1 MSGIYVIGSKPGA
14 DYAERIKRLRGETRL
29 TQQALADRLGVSFA
43 TVNRWENRQTKPSR
57 IYWNQLQQLEMRMA
71 EDSASYGEKEE
82 KKPLIIDFTAQP
94 EVVKVLAEGER
105 LSFGHL
111 ANPAFATEI
120 SSIDPLPHQRIA
132 VYDHMLKQPRL
143 RFLLADDA
151 GAGKT
156 IMSGLYIR
164 EMLSRRLLRRILVVP
179 PAGLVGN
186 WRRELLTL
194 FHLPF
199 RIVTGADA
207 RADNPFQ
214 GEAGDRV
221 IISVDTMASPRMFA
235 RLRETTVA
243 PYDLVI
249 FDEAHKLAADRGN
262 DLRVRKT
269 DRYCLA
275 EAIAGVQSRNSHWRL
290 GWNAHHLLLLT
301 ATPHMGKDYPYYA
314 LWRLLEPEMLATPD
328 AFDEYPREQR
338 QLHFIRRTKEEM
350 VYLDGRPLY
359 PKRMSDTLG
368 YELSQRPSVAQGAMA
383 GEDISE
389 QKLYDETTD
398 YLRFVYNKAKLLNRE
413 AARLAMSV
421 FQRRLASSTYALLRS
436 FERRMEKLNALI
448 EDIQDGKITPEQ
460 MMTFQARL
468 HEDDLLDTTGADDE
482 GDEECG
488 EAHEA
493 AEDRLLQ
500 GVVAASL
507 ADLLAE
513 KEQVKGLLDLAGK
526 VHNGG
531 HESKFD
537 KLREVLTDSRFS
549 GEKFIVFTEHR
560 DTLEFLVRRLGGM
573 GYTGQIAQIHGG
585 MQYLQREEEVER
597 FRKPLD
603 QGGARFLVCTDAA
616 GEGINLQFCWIMINY
631 DVPWNPARLEQRM
644 GRIHRYGQKHD
655 PVVIMN
661 LVAPATR
668 EGRVLKVLLDKLEK
682 IRKELQSD
690 KVFDCIGR
698 IFEGVSIK
706 RYMELAVTEDAD
718 SVARQ
723 LDGRLT
729 KEQIEAVAK
738 RENSLYG
745 AGGDVAK
752 ELPRLRVSMEQ
763 EVYFRLMP
771 GYIRQYIRQA
781 APLLDI
787 EIDGDMDGVFSLR
800 PLRFGAMDPLFPVL
814 ELYSEQSRDN
824 FSVVRPTD
832 RKDVIWLHPGEP
844 VFDRFRDLAIERL
857 SEEGTRGAVF
867 IDPSATRPYLF
878 HLARISVIRK
888 ADIPEA
894 PADAETRYEYDAETR
909 RHGDTAT
916 YDLPASPPLR
926 VPASPSSPA
935 SPPLRVPASP
945 SSPASP
951 SLRVPASPSSP
962 ASPPL
967 RVPASSLL
975 SPSPSPG
982 SGLDREE
989 TLECRLVG
997 ICQQEGSEIEIC
1009 PVEHLLL
1016 LKGGHG
1022 LPASAQ
1028 RLAVAA
1034 ADQKELARAYLVER
1048 VARGMALERKK
1059 ALADSVPER
1068 EGFIRRG
1075 FDYQETELAT
1085 ARAKHSGKA
1094 RNGNRKAM
1102 EALEEVKRQ
1111 QRELAARRRNALAV
1125 LRREPDLIAPG
1136 EITFVAH
1143 ALVVPSFDSVDIE
1156 QHETNVEMAAMQV
1169 AQAFEEAAGAK
1180 VLDVHT
1186 PELARQ
1192 AGLPD
1197 NPGFDLLSIRPVQS
1211 RDAETRRG
1219 GDAEPSASPRP
1230 RVSASPRLLP
1240 DRVPASAYGG
1250 KEIRCIEVKGR
1261 ATTGDIEV
1269 SANEWAK
1276 ACNMREDYWLYAVYN
1291 CATPNPRLARVQDP
1305 FGNLLAKAK
1314 GSVLVSHA
1322 QVVEAEVST

>member
-1 MSGIYVIGSKPGA
+1 MATNRGEKFRVPA
-14 DYAERIKRLRGETRL
+14 DYPARIRSLRETHKL
-29 TQQALADRLGVSFA
+29 TQQRLADLLGVSFA
-43 TVNRWENRQTKPSR
+43 TVNRWENKQTKPSR
-57 IYWNQLQQLEMRMA
+57 LYWTNLKQLELRVAEEMA
-71 EDSASYGEKEE
+71 AYDKTEPPA
-82 KKPLIIDFTAQP
+82 PAILDFTAQP
-94 EVVKVLAEGER
+94 EIVKVLAEGER

-111 ANPAFATEI
+111 MNPAFATEI

-132 VYDHMLKQPRL
+132 VYDHMLIQPRL

-164 EMLSRRLLRRILVVP
+164 EMLSRRLLRRILIVP

-194 FHLPF
+194 FNLPF

-207 RADNPFQ
+207 RADNPFL

-221 IISVDTMASPRMFA
+221 IVSVDTLASPRVFA
-235 RLRETTVA
+235 RLREASVA

-269 DRYCLA
+269 GRYCLA
-275 EAIAGVQSRNSHWRL
+275 EALAGAQIQSDHWRL
-290 GWNAHHLLLLT
+290 GWSAHHLLLLT
-301 ATPHMGKDYPYYA
+301 ATPHMGKAYPYYA

-328 AFDEYPREQR
+328 AFEVFPREQR
-338 QLHFIRRTKEEM
+338 QAHFIRRTKEEM
-350 VYLDGRPLY
+350 VFLDGRPLY

-368 YELSQRPSVAQGAMA
+368 YELSQ
-383 GEDISE
+383 GEVSE

-436 FERRMEKLNALI
+436 FERRMEKLNSLI
-448 EDIQDGKITPEQ
+448 NDIQDGKITTEQ
-460 MMTFQARL
+460 MLTLQARL

-482 GDEECG
+482 GDEEHG

-493 AEDRLLQ
+493 AEERLLQ

-513 KEQVKGLLDLAGK
+513 KEQVKALLDLARD
-526 VHNGG
+526 VHDGG

-537 KLREVLTDSRFS
+537 KLREILTDSRFI

-585 MQYLQREEEVER
+585 MPYFQREDEVER

-655 PVVIMN
+655 PVVILN
-661 LVAPATR
+661 LVAPSTR

-698 IFEGVSIK
+698 IFDGVSIK
-706 RYMELAVTEDAD
+706 RYMELAVTGDAEA
-718 SVARQ
+718 VAEQ
-723 LDGRLT
+723 LEGRLT
-729 KEQIEAVAK
+729 KEQVAALAK
-738 RENSLYG
+738 REQALYG
-745 AGGDVAK
+745 KGGDVAK
-752 ELPRLRVSMEQ
+752 DLPRLRANMEQ
-763 EVYFRLMP
+763 EIYFRLLP
-771 GYIRQYIRQA
+771 GYIRQYIQQA
-781 APLLDI
+781 APLMDI

-800 PLRFGAMDPLFPVL
+800 PLRFGAMDPLLPVL
-814 ELYSEQSRDN
+814 EFYPEMCRDN
-824 FSVVRPTD
+824 FTVARPMD

-844 VFDRFRDLAIERL
+844 VFEQFRAMASERL
-857 SEEGTRGAVF
+857 AGIGTRGAVF
-867 IDPSATRPYLF
+867 VDPAATKPYLF
-878 HLARISVIRK
+878 HMALLSVVRR
-888 ADIPEA
+888 ADP
-894 PADAETRYEYDAETR
+894 
-909 RHGDTAT
+909 
-916 YDLPASPPLR
+916 DLPDLAKED
-926 VPASPSSPA
+926 V
-935 SPPLRVPASP
+935 
-945 SSPASP
+945 
-951 SLRVPASPSSP
+951 
-962 ASPPL
+962 
-967 RVPASSLL
+967 
-975 SPSPSPG
+975 
-982 SGLDREE
+982 LD
-989 TLECRLVG
+989 CRLVG
-997 ICQQEGSEIEIC
+997 VRQEEGAEISIC

-1016 LKGGHG
+1016 LKGGQG
-1022 LPASAQ
+1022 IPAPAQ
-1028 RLAVAA
+1028 RLAVVAA
-1034 ADQKELARAYLVER
+1034 GQRDLARAYLAER
-1048 VARGMALERKK
+1048 ISRGMAMERKNT
-1059 ALADSVPER
+1059 LVDSVPER
-1068 EGFIRRG
+1068 ERFILRG
-1075 FDYQETELAT
+1075 FDYQEAELAA
-1085 ARAKHSGKA
+1085 ARAKHSDKA
-1094 RNGNRKAM
+1094 RKGNRKAM

-1111 QRELAARRRNALAV
+1111 QRELAARRQNALTV
-1125 LRREPDLIAPG
+1125 LWREPDLIAPG
-1136 EITFVAH
+1136 EVTFLAH
-1143 ALVVPSFDSVDIE
+1143 ALVVPSSDPVDIE
-1156 QHETNVEMAAMQV
+1156 QHDQNVEAVAMQL

-1186 PELARQ
+1186 PDLARA

-1197 NPGFDLLSIRPVQS
+1197 NPGFDLLSIRPGNEK
-1211 RDAETRRG
+1211 RA
-1219 GDAEPSASPRP
+1219 
-1230 RVSASPRLLP
+1230 
-1240 DRVPASAYGG
+1240 
-1250 KEIRCIEVKGR
+1250 IEVKGR
-1261 ATTGDIEV
+1261 AQTGDIEV
-1269 SANEWAK
+1269 TANEWAK
-1276 ACNMREDYWLYAVYN
+1276 ACNMRQAYWLYAAFN

-1322 QVVEAEVST
+1322 QVAEAEVMK

>member
-1 MSGIYVIGSKPGA
+1 MTERYVIGPKPGD
-14 DYAERIKRLRGETRL
+14 DYAERIKRLRGDIGL
-29 TQQALADRLGVSFA
+29 TQQALAERLGVSFA

-57 IYWNQLQQLEMRMA
+57 LYWSQLQQLEMRVA
-71 EDSASYGEKEE
+71 EESAPYGEKEE
-82 KKPLIIDFTAQP
+82 APPAILDFTAGPQI
-94 EVVKVLAEGER
+94 VKVLAEGER

-111 ANPAFATEI
+111 MNPAFATEI

-164 EMLSRRLLRRILVVP
+164 EMLSRRLLRRILIVP

-194 FHLPF
+194 FNLPF
-199 RIVTGADA
+199 RIVTGPDA

-214 GEAGDRV
+214 GDSGDRV
-221 IISVDTMASPRMFA
+221 IVSVDTMASPRVFA
-235 RLRETTVA
+235 RLREPTVV

-262 DLRVRKT
+262 DLRIRKT

-275 EAIAGVQSRNSHWRL
+275 EAIAGVQSNNGHWRL
-290 GWNAHHLLLLT
+290 GWSAHHLLLLT

-328 AFDEYPREQR
+328 AFDEYPREHR
-338 QLHFIRRTKEEM
+338 QSHFIRRTKEEM

-368 YELSQRPSVAQGAMA
+368 YELTQG
-383 GEDISE
+383 EVSE

-436 FERRMEKLNALI
+436 FERRMEKLDKLI
-448 EDIQDGKITPEQ
+448 DDIQDGKITTEQ
-460 MMTFQARL
+460 MLTFQARL
-468 HEDDLLDTTGADDE
+468 HEDDLLDTTSADDE
-482 GDEECG
+482 GDEEHG

-507 ADLLAE
+507 TDLLAE
-513 KEQVKGLLDLAGK
+513 KEQVRDLLDLARK
-526 VHNGG
+526 VHDGG

-537 KLREVLTDSRFS
+537 KLREVLTDSRFI

-585 MQYLQREEEVER
+585 MPYLQREEEVER

-603 QGGARFLVCTDAA
+603 QGGARFLICTDAA

-655 PVVIMN
+655 PVVITN
-661 LVAPATR
+661 LVAPSTR
-668 EGRVLKVLLDKLEK
+668 EGKVLKVLLDKLEK
-682 IRKELQSD
+682 IRKELESD

-706 RYMELAVTEDAD
+706 RYMELAVTEDVDA
-718 SVARQ
+718 VAQQ

-729 KEQIEAVAK
+729 KEQIEALAK
-738 RENSLYG
+738 REKSLYG

-752 ELPRLRVSMEQ
+752 DLPRLRANMEQ
-763 EVYFRLMP
+763 EIYFRLLP
-771 GYIRQYIRQA
+771 GYIRQYIQQA

-800 PLRFGAMDPLFPVL
+800 ALRFGAMDPLLPFL
-814 ELYSEQSRDN
+814 ELYPEKSRDN

-832 RKDVIWLHPGEP
+832 RKDLIWLHPGEP
-844 VFDRFRDLAIERL
+844 VFERFRALATERL
-857 SEEGTRGAVF
+857 ADVGTRGAVF
-867 IDPSATRPYLF
+867 VDPSSTKPYLF
-878 HLARISVIRK
+878 HMALLSVIRR
-888 ADIPEA
+888 ADPEL
-894 PADAETRYEYDAETR
+894 P
-909 RHGDTAT
+909 
-916 YDLPASPPLR
+916 DLAQEE
-926 VPASPSSPA
+926 V
-935 SPPLRVPASP
+935 
-945 SSPASP
+945 
-951 SLRVPASPSSP
+951 
-962 ASPPL
+962 
-967 RVPASSLL
+967 
-975 SPSPSPG
+975 
-982 SGLDREE
+982 LD
-989 TLECRLVG
+989 CRLVG
-997 ICQQEGSEIEIC
+997 ICQEEGAEICVC

-1034 ADQKELARAYLVER
+1034 SEQKELARAFLAER
-1048 VARGMALERKK
+1048 IARGMAIDRKK

-1075 FDYQETELAT
+1075 FDYQETELAA
-1085 ARAKHSGKA
+1085 ARAKHSDKA
-1094 RNGNRKAM
+1094 RSGNRKAM
-1102 EALEEVKRQ
+1102 DALDEVKRQ
-1111 QRELAARRRNALAV
+1111 QRELAARRQNALAV
-1125 LRREPDLIAPG
+1125 LHREPDLIAPG
-1136 EITFVAH
+1136 EVTFVAH
-1143 ALVVPSFDSVDIE
+1143 ALVVPSSDPADIE
-1156 QHETNVEMAAMQV
+1156 QHDTNVEMVAMQL

-1186 PELARQ
+1186 PDLARL

-1197 NPGFDLLSIRPVQS
+1197 NPGFDLLSIRPGS
-1211 RDAETRRG
+1211 EKR
-1219 GDAEPSASPRP
+1219 S
-1230 RVSASPRLLP
+1230 
-1240 DRVPASAYGG
+1240 
-1250 KEIRCIEVKGR
+1250 IEVKGR

-1276 ACNMREDYWLYAVYN
+1276 ACNMRQDYWLYAVYN
-1291 CATPNPRLARVQDP
+1291 CATSNPRLARVQDP

-1322 QVVEAEVST
+1322 QVAEAEVERHG

>member
-1 MSGIYVIGSKPGA
+1 MTERYMIGPKPGD
-14 DYAERIKRLRGETRL
+14 DYAERIKRLRVAIGL
-29 TQQALADRLGVSFA
+29 TQQALADSLGVSFA
-43 TVNRWENRQTKPSR
+43 TVNRWENEQTRPSR
-57 IYWNQLQQLEMRMA
+57 VYWKHLQQLEMRVA
-71 EDSASYGEKEE
+71 EESAPYGKQEE
-82 KKPLIIDFTAQP
+82 TPPAILDFTAQP
-94 EVVKVLAEGER
+94 DIVKVLAEGER

-111 ANPAFATEI
+111 MNPAFATEI

-164 EMLSRRLLRRILVVP
+164 EMLSRRLLRRILIVP

-194 FHLPF
+194 FNLPF
-199 RIVTGADA
+199 RIVTGPDA

-214 GEAGDRV
+214 GDAGDRV
-221 IISVDTMASPRMFA
+221 IVSVDTMASPRVFA
-235 RLRETTVA
+235 RLREPTVV

-262 DLRVRKT
+262 DLRIRKT

-275 EAIAGVQSRNSHWRL
+275 EAIAGVQSNNDHWRL
-290 GWNAHHLLLLT
+290 GWSAHHLLFLT
-301 ATPHMGKDYPYYA
+301 ATPHMGKSYPYYA

-328 AFDEYPREQR
+328 AFDEFPRDQR
-338 QLHFIRRTKEEM
+338 QSHFIRRTKEEM

-368 YELSQRPSVAQGAMA
+368 YELSQGPNFAEATSGK
-383 GEDISE
+383 EISE

-448 EDIQDGKITPEQ
+448 EDIQDGKITTEQ

-468 HEDDLLDTTGADDE
+468 HEDDLLDTTSADDE
-482 GDEECG
+482 GDEEYG

-507 ADLLAE
+507 TDLLAE
-513 KEQVKGLLDLAGK
+513 KEQVRDLLDLARK
-526 VHNGG
+526 VHDGG

-549 GEKFIVFTEHR
+549 GEKFVVFTEHR

-585 MQYLQREEEVER
+585 MQYLQREDEVER
-597 FRKPLD
+597 FRKHLD
-603 QGGARFLVCTDAA
+603 QGGARFLICTDAA

-644 GRIHRYGQKHD
+644 GRIHRYLQKHD
-655 PVVIMN
+655 PVMIIN
-661 LVAPATR
+661 LVAPTTR
-668 EGRVLKVLLDKLEK
+668 EGKVLKVLLDKLEK

-698 IFEGVSIK
+698 MFEGVSIK

-718 SVARQ
+718 EVALQ

-738 RENSLYG
+738 REKSLYG
-745 AGGDVAK
+745 TGGDVVK

-771 GYIRQYIRQA
+771 GYVRQYIQQA

-800 PLRFGAMDPLFPVL
+800 ALRFGAMDPLLSVL
-814 ELYSEQSRDN
+814 ELYPEKSRDN

-844 VFDRFRDLAIERL
+844 VFERFRALTTERL
-857 SEEGTRGAVF
+857 AEVGTRGAVF
-867 IDPSATRPYLF
+867 IDPSTTKPYLF
-878 HLARISVIRK
+878 HMA
-888 ADIPEA
+888 
-894 PADAETRYEYDAETR
+894 
-909 RHGDTAT
+909 
-916 YDLPASPPLR
+916 
-926 VPASPSSPA
+926 
-935 SPPLRVPASP
+935 
-945 SSPASP
+945 
-951 SLRVPASPSSP
+951 
-962 ASPPL
+962 
-967 RVPASSLL
+967 LL
-975 SPSPSPG
+975 SVVRRADPELP
-982 SGLDREE
+982 DFAHEE
-989 TLECRLVG
+989 VLECRLVG
-997 ICQQEGSEIEIC
+997 IRQQEGAEISVC

-1028 RLAVAA
+1028 RLAVTASE
-1034 ADQKELARAYLVER
+1034 QKELARAYLAER
-1048 VARGMALERKK
+1048 IARGMALDRKK
-1059 ALADSVPER
+1059 ALADSIPDR

-1075 FDYQETELAT
+1075 FDYQETELAA
-1085 ARAKHSGKA
+1085 ARAKHSDKA
-1094 RNGNRKAM
+1094 RSGNRKAM
-1102 EALEEVKRQ
+1102 EALEEIKRQ
-1111 QRELAARRRNALAV
+1111 QRELVTRRQNALAV
-1125 LRREPDLIAPG
+1125 LHREPDLIAPG
-1136 EITFVAH
+1136 EVIFVAH
-1143 ALVVPSFDSVDIE
+1143 ALVVPSSDPTDIE
-1156 QHETNVEMAAMQV
+1156 QHDKNVEMVAMQL

-1186 PELARQ
+1186 PDLARH

-1197 NPGFDLLSIRPVQS
+1197 NPGFDLLSIRS
-1211 RDAETRRG
+1211 S
-1219 GDAEPSASPRP
+1219 SAKAMEDKP
-1230 RVSASPRLLP
+1230 
-1240 DRVPASAYGG
+1240 G

-1269 SANEWAK
+1269 SSNEWAK
-1276 ACNMREDYWLYAVYN
+1276 ACNMRHDYWLYAVYN
-1291 CATPNPRLARVQDP
+1291 CATSNPRLARIQDP

-1322 QVVEAEVST
+1322 QVAEAEAAT